1 MAELSPMMKQY
12 FEIKKDY
19 GDTILMFRL
28 GDFFEMVHNRSSFS
42 ESRGISGVTD
52 PL

>member
-19 GDTILMFRL
+19 GDTIPY
-28 GDFFEMVHNRSSFS
+28 VSSRRF
-42 ESRGISGVTD
+42 
-52 PL
+52 L